1 MQIIEVRELKND
13 ELAKELQNHERA
25 LMNLRFRGATMQLS
39 DFTEI
44 RKTRRTIARINTVLR
59 EREIVAEMAGS
70 TGAVSSASL
79 EGQVE

>member
-1 MQIIEVRELKND
+1 MQISEVRELKID
-13 ELAKELQNHERA
+13 ELQKELENQERS

-59 EREIVAEMAGS
+59 EREIVEEMS
-70 TGAVSSASL
+70 VS
-79 EGQVE
+79 EGQVN

>member
-1 MQIIEVRELKND
+1 MQISEVRELKSD
-13 ELAKELQNHERA
+13 ELQKEIENQERA

-44 RKTRRTIARINTVLR
+44 RKTRRTIARMQTVLR
-59 EREIVAEMAGS
+59 EREIVAEM
-70 TGAVSSASL
+70 SSS